1 MKYTFIPVIVFF
13 LTIISCQPRHSNIDY
28 FGQTPPGKTPIIF
41 APGII
46 CLDNR
51 FEARGAFSPDGKSFY
66 FTVTNEDFTSQKIF
80 FSNNLNHLSHLMVK
94 NYFLLQTEIK
104 IL

>member
-1 MKYTFIPVIVFF
+1 MKYIFLSVIV
-13 LTIISCQPRHSNIDY
+13 LLMIISCRPKQSTIDY
-28 FGQTPPGKTPIIF
+28 FGQTPPEKTPIIF

-66 FTVTNEDFTSQKIF
+66 FTITNEDFTSQKIF
-80 FSNNLNHLSHLMVK
+80 FAN
-94 NYFLLQTEIK
+94 I
-104 IL
+104 